1 MRRSAVLLL
10 LPCALL
16 LAASDCDRSSDRPA
30 AFESQAS
37 AQPIYESDDLGAVI
51 IAPPGLAEAR
61 ARFTLNDDEL
71 PLAVIVEGQY
81 APAVGNENA
90 AHVELWVYDTRGDQ
104 DPSNDVLAG
113 AQPTGPFARVMLSRD
128 EPGTFT
134 IRTPLGSGCASAV
147 ALTGGTWAARL
158 RVNSSSWQGTITSWK
173 LRIVTLKGARI
184 LPEPGCFVRD

>member
-1 MRRSAVLLL
+1 MRRSVVLLL

-16 LAASDCDRSSDRPA
+16 LAASDCDRAPDRPS
-30 AFESQAS
+30 AFESAP
-37 AQPIYESDDLGAVI
+37 AQPIYESDDLGSVI

-71 PLAVIVEGQY
+71 PLAVIVEGRY
-81 APAVGNENA
+81 APAVENEA
-90 AHVELWVYDTRGDQ
+90 PAHVELWVYDTRGDQ

-113 AQPTGPFARVMLSRD
+113 AGAPGPFARAMLSPDR
-128 EPGTFT
+128 PGIFS
-134 IRTPLGSGCASAV
+134 IRTPLGSGCASAI
-147 ALTGGTWAARL
+147 ALTGGTWSARL
-158 RVNSSSWQGTITSWK
+158 RVNSPSWQGTITSWK